1 MKHIAIIPNYSGITD
16 MIKGGE
22 ISHNFLV
29 KAENDQKVYFSN
41 SNGYKL
47 VVSGGDTYN
56 MYKVEVG
63 SSLEASFA
71 GTNHIAFQILDANG
85 VPVTTRLDWYCSADN
100 HVDPDCSSDNYTYE
114 GSETGVTDFEVDW
127 AQIQDLG
134 SGDTYVGY
142 EVEFE
147 PDGVDPHVNVMG
159 FYYMTDEEV
168 CSCARGTWDPENQ
181 ECVMPTCAEQGL
193 CGDDPYNCHECTC
206 EESYPGDP
214 ASICDCEGG
223 YYWGDE
229 CHEEPEPEDPCEG
242 YESQEECECAQQGGT
257 WEGSECVMPTCEDQ
271 GLCDDGEGNCV
282 ECESEDPCAEYEEG
296 TQEKCEC
303 QGGTWDGENCN
314 LDDPCGD
321 ASPEECECIQQ
332 GGTWDGSHGSSEG
345 TCSLPSDDPCADAED
360 PNACECEQQGG
371 TWDGSACNMPSDEQ

>member
-16 MIKGGE
+16 MIKAGE
-22 ISHNFLV
+22 ISPNFLV
-29 KAENDQKVYFSN
+29 KAGNDQKVYFSN

-85 VPVTTRLDWYCSADN
+85 VPVTTRLDWYCSVDN

-168 CSCARGTWDPENQ
+168 CSCARGTWDPVNQ
-181 ECVMPTCAEQGL
+181 ECIPAPCSDRGL
-193 CGDDPYNCHECTC
+193 CGDDPYDCHECTC

-214 ASICDCEGG
+214 ASICGCEGG

-242 YESQEECECAQQGGT
+242 YESQEECECVQQGGS
-257 WEGSECVMPTCEDQ
+257 WEGSECVMPQTCEDM
-271 GLCDDGEGNCV
+271 
-282 ECESEDPCAEYEEG
+282 YEEG
-296 TQEKCEC
+296 TQELCEC
-303 QGGTWDGENCN
+303 QGRFWYDDGCHDELEPEN
-314 LDDPCGD
+314 PCEEYDEG
-321 ASPEECECIQQ
+321 SPSREECECIQQ
-332 GGTWDGSHGSSEG
+332 GGSWEG
-345 TCSLPSDDPCADAED
+345 T
-360 PNACECEQQGG
+360 
-371 TWDGSACNMPSDEQ
+371 DGCVMPSDE

>member
-1 MKHIAIIPNYSGITD
+1 MTHIAIIPNYSGITG
-16 MIKGGE
+16 MIKDGE
-22 ISHNFLV
+22 ISPNFLV

-41 SNGYKL
+41 SKGYKL

-63 SSLEASFA
+63 FSLEASFA

-85 VPVTTRLDWYCSADN
+85 VPVTTRLDWYCSVNN
-100 HVDPDCSSDNYTYE
+100 HGDPNCSDGNYTYE

-127 AQIQDLG
+127 AQIQDFG

-147 PDGVDPHVNVMG
+147 PDGIDPHVSVIG

-168 CSCARGTWDPENQ
+168 CSCAGGTWDPVNQ
-181 ECVMPTCAEQGL
+181 ECVPPPCSERGL
-193 CGDDPYNCHECTC
+193 CGDDPTDCHECTC
-206 EESYPGDP
+206 EEQFSDP
-214 ASICDCEGG
+214 VDVCICEGRFF
-223 YYWGDE
+223 WDGD
-229 CHEEPEPEDPCEG
+229 CHDEPEPEPCAGMEQDITDCNDRGGVWDYVNCMCNEPEPADPC
-242 YESQEECECAQQGGT
+242 
-257 WEGSECVMPTCEDQ
+257 D
-271 GLCDDGEGNCV
+271 
-282 ECESEDPCAEYEEG
+282 EYEEG

-314 LDDPCGD
+314 FDNPCGD

-345 TCSLPSDDPCADAED
+345 TCNLPSDDPCADAAD
-360 PNACECEQQGG
+360 PAACECEQQGG
-371 TWDGSACNMPSDEQ
+371 TWDGSTCNMPSD